1 LLTSALVSQIQS
13 TDKNSLRF
21 VMLNTYPAWKYIV
34 LVVALLFGLVYALPN
49 IYPPDYAIQIST
61 EASGGT
67 ISSQNLKQISGM
79 LEDAGIEYFGE
90 HIQGTNALF
99 RVTSAE
105 DQLKAQEI
113 VQRALNT
120 GKESFVVALNSAAT
134 TPDWLV
140 SVGAQPMKY
149 GLDLRGGVHF
159 LMEVDTDRTI
169 SDRLKG
175 QETDIKRMLREAK
188 IRYKEFSLDDSGSL
202 RISFARE
209 DVRNEARSLL
219 ESQYREFRFSIDDT
233 TGFQL
238 LLTITETEIQNIEDY
253 AVKQNLQTIRNRVNE
268 LGVSE
273 PLVQSLGRNR
283 IVVDLPGVQ
292 DTAQAKKILGKVATL
307 EFHFEAKP
315 DAPRSTTLSWEYEGR
330 DARLEKRIIISGDRV
345 VDAQVG
351 FDPDTSLPQ
360 VNITLDG
367 TGGDLMHRA
376 TRHNVGRRLGVLFIE
391 TRTRTLYEIVD
402 GEEVRKTIPFDEK
415 RVISLATVQSAL
427 GTKFRITGLESGE
440 ARDLSLLLRA
450 GALAAPMYIVE
461 ERTVGASLGEENI
474 ELGAISVVVGLLLVL
489 VFMPI
494 YYKVFGL
501 AADLALGFNLVLL
514 IAVMSSLSATL
525 TLPGIAG
532 IVLTVGMAVDANVL
546 IFARIKEE
554 LKNGLSPQAAI
565 NTGFDRAFVT
575 ILDANLT
582 TLIVAVIL
590 YSIGTGAI
598 KGFAITL
605 SIGILTSMFTALMG
619 TRAIVNLTYGGR
631 NIKTLA
637 I

>member
-1 LLTSALVSQIQS
+1 
-13 TDKNSLRF
+13 
-21 VMLNTYPAWKYIV
+21 MLNTYPAWKYIV

-49 IYPPDYAIQIST
+49 LYPPDYAIQIST
-61 EASGGT
+61 EASGGAV
-67 ISSQNLKQISGM
+67 SAQDLKQVTDV
-79 LEDAGIEYFGE
+79 LDDAAIEHFGE
-90 HIQGTNALF
+90 QIQGTNALV
-99 RVTSAE
+99 RLTSAE
-105 DQLKAQEI
+105 DQLKAQSI
-113 VQRALNT
+113 VQRALD
-120 GKESFVVALNSAAT
+120 ESSESYVVALNSAAT
-134 TPDWLV
+134 TPGWLV
-140 SVGAQPMKY
+140 SMGAQPMKY

-159 LMEVDTDRTI
+159 LMEVDTDTTI
-169 SDRLKG
+169 SDRMKG
-175 QETDIKRMLREAK
+175 QETDIKRKLREARL
-188 IRYKEFSLDDSGSL
+188 RYKEFGQEENGTL
-202 RISFARE
+202 RISFATE
-209 DVRNEARSLL
+209 DIRDEAKKLL
-219 ESQYREFRFSIDDT
+219 ESQYREFSFLADNT

-238 LLTITETEIQNIEDY
+238 LLTITEAEIKNIEDY

-273 PLVQSLGRNR
+273 PLVQSLGKNR

-292 DTAQAKKILGKVATL
+292 DTAQAKRILGKVATL

-315 DAPRSTTLSWEYEGR
+315 DAPRSTTVSWDYEGR
-330 DARLEKRIIISGDRV
+330 DVRLEKRIIISGDRV

-391 TRTRTLYEIVD
+391 TRKRTTYETVD
-402 GEEVRKTIPFDEK
+402 GEEVKTTIPFDEK

-427 GTKFRITGLESGE
+427 GTKFRITGLQAGE

-461 ERTVGASLGEENI
+461 ERTVGASLGQENI
-474 ELGAISVVVGLLLVL
+474 ELGAISVVVGLLLVVL
-489 VFMPI
+489 FMPL
-494 YYKVFGL
+494 YYKIFGL
-501 AADLALGFNLVLL
+501 AADLALAFNLVLL

-546 IFARIKEE
+546 IFARIREE
-554 LKNGLSPQAAI
+554 LRNGLSPQAAI
-565 NTGFDRAFVT
+565 NTGFDRALVT

-582 TLIVAVIL
+582 TLIVAMIL

-598 KGFAITL
+598 KGFAVTL
-605 SIGILTSMFTALMG
+605 SIGIMTSMFTALMG

-631 NIKTLA
+631 NIKSLA